1 MKKSFDKNPPVL
13 KTILCIAILISVCT
27 VLTFAITNWLMGVKK
42 WKHDE
47 PSGHQWLQQELSLNE
62 EETAG
67 INAFETKYREE
78 RAQLQK
84 EFQARIDTLARLI
97 RQGDSYSNEVNH
109 AIHQLHDVHGRLQKL
124 SIEHYYEMLAV
135 LPPDKQ
141 EKLRDLAVEAL
152 SQPE

>member
-1 MKKSFDKNPPVL
+1 MKKSFSKNPPVL

-27 VLTFAITNWLMGVKK
+27 VLTFTITNWLMGVKK
-42 WKHDE
+42 WQHDE
-47 PSGHQWLQQELSLNE
+47 PSGHQWLKQELSLNE
-62 EETAG
+62 EETVG
-67 INAFETKYREE
+67 INAFEAKYHKE

-84 EFQARIDTLARLI
+84 EFQEKIDVLAQLI
-97 RQGDSYSNEVNH
+97 RQGDAYSDEVNH

-124 SIEHYYEMLAV
+124 SIEHYYEMLSV

-141 EKLRDLAVEAL
+141 EKLRNLAVEAL